1 MQTKTITLP
10 LPSIDLSP
18 NRRVHWAKKAKQV
31 KIHRNRANWKAME
44 ILKPADRIESYMLFF
59 FYPDKRRRDDDN
71 YTSRCKS
78 YLDGISDRILQDDS
92 EWHHNGVRREIDRE
106 NPRVEI
112 RVVLRETKE
121 NPHWNPHEERP

>member
-1 MQTKTITLP
+1 MTEKTITLP

-31 KIHRNRANWKAME
+31 KIHRSRARWAALAVLE
-44 ILKPADRIESYMLFF
+44 PSDRIESYMLYF

-78 YLDGISDRILQDDS
+78 YLDGISDRIKQDDS
-92 EWHHNGVRREIDRE
+92 EWHHNGVRRDLDRE
-106 NPRVEI
+106 DPRVEI
-112 RVVLRETKE
+112 RVVLKE
-121 NPHWNPHEERP
+121 HKSSWHHDERP